1 MMQPMKV
8 DGRKLSHAQLEEV
21 RFKAVK
27 AAQAGRSPTA
37 VARELGLYPTR
48 IFGWLAAYRSG
59 GWDALRARKA
69 SGRPKRL
76 TGAQLKWI
84 YNTVTTKNPMQL
96 RFPFALWTRAMIRAL
111 IQRKYGVKLSVIS
124 VGRLLAQMGLSCQ
137 KPLSR
142 AFEQDATLV
151 KRWIERDFP
160 KLRALAKKERAVVF
174 FSDESGVRSDFHAG
188 TTSGIRGKTPVV
200 RHTGKR
206 FHLNMLSAISA
217 KGELRFMTSRKRI
230 SAALFIEFLRRLIAN
245 YPRKIF
251 LVVDGLPAHKAKSVQ
266 RFLDQVKDRIRLIFL
281 PPYSPE
287 INPDELVWNDVKN
300 NGVGRTLIRNVRD
313 LNRAVNSRLRLLQKN
328 PDKVRAFFQMETTR
342 YAAAA

>member
-1 MMQPMKV
+1 MKI
-8 DGRKLSHAQLEEV
+8 DGRKLPHAELEAI
-21 RFKAVK
+21 RFKAVE
-27 AAQAGRSPTA
+27 AVQAGQSPTA
-37 VARELGLYPTR
+37 VAREMGLYTAR
-48 IFGWLAAYRSG
+48 VFVWLAAYRAG

-76 TGAQLKWI
+76 NGSQLKWI
-84 YNTVTTKNPMQL
+84 YNTVTSKNPTQL
-96 RFPFALWTRAMIRAL
+96 KFPFALWTRAMIRTL
-111 IQRKYGVKLSVIS
+111 IWRKFGIALSVVS

-151 KRWIERDFP
+151 RRWVERDFP
-160 KLRALAKKERAVVF
+160 KLQALAKKERAVIF

-188 TTSGIRGKTPVV
+188 TTWGIRGKTPVI

-217 KGELRFMTSRKRI
+217 KGELRFMTSRQRV
-230 SAALFIEFLRRLIAN
+230 SAALFIEFLRRLILN
-245 YPRKIF
+245 YPKMIF

-266 RFLDQVKDRIRLIFL
+266 RYLETVKDRIRLFFL

-287 INPDELVWNDVKN
+287 VNPDELVWNDVKN
-300 NGVGRTLIRNVRD
+300 NGVGRALIRDTTD
-313 LNRAVNSRLRLLQKN
+313 LSRAVNSRLRLLQRN
-328 PDKVRAFFQMETTR
+328 PEKVRAFFQMDTTR

>member
-1 MMQPMKV
+1 M
-8 DGRKLSHAQLEEV
+8 
-21 RFKAVK
+21 
-27 AAQAGRSPTA
+27 
-37 VARELGLYPTR
+37 
-48 IFGWLAAYRSG
+48 
-59 GWDALRARKA
+59 
-69 SGRPKRL
+69 
-76 TGAQLKWI
+76 
-84 YNTVTTKNPMQL
+84 
-96 RFPFALWTRAMIRAL
+96 
-111 IQRKYGVKLSVIS
+111 IS

-188 TTSGIRGKTPVV
+188 TTWGIRGKTPVV

-266 RFLDQVKDRIRLIFL
+266 RFLDQVKDRIYTCFFL

-287 INPDELVWNDVKN
+287 INPERSRSWNDVKN

-313 LNRAVNSRLRLLQKN
+313 LNRAVNSRLRLLQKIRQGSRLL
-328 PDKVRAFFQMETTR
+328 PDGNHSLRSCRVVANI
-342 YAAAA
+342 